1 MRCAGLVWRE
11 RRSQGRN
18 TPCTRGRRRKVTRL
32 LKKHPPRLQTCHV
45 WYGSHL
51 FSQHNSLNTWVR
63 DILDA
68 VAWGVGGDGEW
79 RELGGGGVLSPSC
92 LCNCLSS
99 MIYKK
104 KKKKEGEQSRHR
116 WHIHKNIL
124 TCHKEAKLFW
134 LLSSG
139 DVWQGPHRGAA
150 LERRF
155 RKNLLKRAE
164 NGQGKHT
171 HEANGNVT
179 ASGNV
184 FFSPEL

>member
-1 MRCAGLVWRE
+1 MRRAGLIWRK

-63 DILDA
+63 DIGRSGCSWNRKRG
-68 VAWGVGGDGEW
+68 VGEGWGVE
-79 RELGGGGVLSPSC
+79 GGGWWGVLSPSC

-139 DVWQGPHRGAA
+139 DVWRGPHRGAA
-150 LERRF
+150 LEQRSL
-155 RKNLLKRAE
+155 NLLK
-164 NGQGKHT
+164 GQKMEKKKQNILT
-171 HEANGNVT
+171 RQTEM
-179 ASGNV
+179 
-184 FFSPEL
+184 